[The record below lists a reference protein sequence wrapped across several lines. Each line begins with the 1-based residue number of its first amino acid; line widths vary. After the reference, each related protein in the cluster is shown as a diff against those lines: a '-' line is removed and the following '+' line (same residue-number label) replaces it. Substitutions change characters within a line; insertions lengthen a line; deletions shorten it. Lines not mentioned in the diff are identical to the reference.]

1 MGTPGGLG
9 NKRGTYRKVTWDI
22 PIDFVMIVM
31 VILRAVGPSL
41 TSSAAVSAEPRELVA
56 TPWTIFFMDLLVLLF
71 LILPVPVWLP
81 ASVVGFAVG
90 LG

>member
-1 MGTPGGLG
+1 MDL
-9 NKRGTYRKVTWDI
+9 KRTSNEPLWGPHGKPPLCTY
-22 PIDFVMIVM
+22 MIE
-31 VILRAVGPSL
+31 LKHPSAAVDPSL
-41 TSSAAVSAEPRELVA
+41 TSSAAVSGEPRQLVA
-56 TPWTIFFMDLLVLLF
+56 TPWTIFFVDLLVLLF